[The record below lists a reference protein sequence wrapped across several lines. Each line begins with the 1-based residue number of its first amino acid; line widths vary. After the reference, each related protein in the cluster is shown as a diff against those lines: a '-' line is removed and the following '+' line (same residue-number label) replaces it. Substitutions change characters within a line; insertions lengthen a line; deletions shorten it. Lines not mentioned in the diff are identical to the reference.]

1 MSQSGRGATGSR
13 LSCCALTMCSNHRD
27 LLWLHNR
34 HSGVPQ
40 KDRLRIASAF
50 RLKGCE
56 IIVSSLL
63 GGSTFGLPAPLSP
76 GEPALQEI
84 SKSAG
89 AGDFGDAD
97 RAERPEKYGA
107 PGGI

>member
-1 MSQSGRGATGSR
+1 MP
-13 LSCCALTMCSNHRD
+13 H
-27 LLWLHNR
+27 
-34 HSGVPQ
+34 

-63 GGSTFGLPAPLSP
+63 GGSTFELPAPLSP

-89 AGDFGDAD
+89 AGDLGRLTA
-97 RAERPEKYGA
+97 RNALKNMARPEGFEPPTYGFVVRRS
-107 PGGI
+107 IR